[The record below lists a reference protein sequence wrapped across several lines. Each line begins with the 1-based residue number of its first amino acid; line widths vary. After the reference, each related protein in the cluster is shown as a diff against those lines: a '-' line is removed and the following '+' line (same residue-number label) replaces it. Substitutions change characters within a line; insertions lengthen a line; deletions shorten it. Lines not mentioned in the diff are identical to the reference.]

1 MSWDSKEEVGHW
13 QEDRGFMR
21 IGNRIIGEE
30 RKLEIYSMKML
41 EEHLRGNPRKKAG
54 TEGEVSN

>member
-1 MSWDSKEEVGHW
+1 MGHW